1 MEPFFKAIELSLGI
15 NRQATKI
22 ALGGF
27 VVMALAIGLVQ
38 LTDDDTLTF
47 WRLLVAQVALM
58 VFMLVITQLPLLARR
73 LLAWVVALCFASTVV
88 TATIQSVTENRFR
101 PPLALA
107 SCIISFYF
115 AESCQSSPATVSAA
129 GPGLFG
135 AAFAQDATGTGG
147 PALTGEALTGEA
159 LTKAQGQARLFIQFA
174 GYERAEVI
182 KLAGFLATSG
192 WRVEGGDRGG
202 ERVGTAAGLNEVR
215 YFNPDDAALA
225 QALADTLRKVTPG
238 KDIGLQDLSAT
249 SYGKAE
255 PGLLEV
261 WVSE

>member
-15 NRQATKI
+15 NRQATVI

-38 LTDDDTLTF
+38 LADDDTLTF

-58 VFMLVITQLPLLARR
+58 LFMLVITQLPLLARR
-73 LLAWVVALCFASTVV
+73 LLSWVVAVCFAATMV

-115 AESCQSSPATVSAA
+115 AESCQSSPANVSAA

-135 AAFAQDATGTGG
+135 AAFAQDATVAATD
-147 PALTGEALTGEA
+147 ALTGEALA
-159 LTKAQGQARLFIQFA
+159 KAQEQSRLFIQFA
-174 GYERAEVI
+174 GYDRADVV
-182 KLAGFLATSG
+182 KLALLLSESG

-215 YFNPDDAALA
+215 YFNPGDAALA
-225 QALADTLRKVTPG
+225 QALAGTLQQVNPG
-238 KDIGLQDLSAT
+238 KVIGVQDLSAS

-255 PGLLEV
+255 PGLLEI
-261 WVSE
+261 WVSQ

>member
-38 LTDDDTLTF
+38 LSDDDTLTF
-47 WRLLVAQVALM
+47 WRLLVAQVVLM

-73 LLAWVVALCFASTVV
+73 LLAWVVALCFASTVIA
-88 TATIQSVTENRFR
+88 ATVQSVTENRFR

-115 AESCQSSPATVSAA
+115 ADSCQSSPATVSKLGA
-129 GPGLFG
+129 GLIG
-135 AAFAQDATGTGG
+135 AAFAQDATDPAAV
-147 PALTGEALTGEA
+147 PALSGEALTQ
-159 LTKAQGQARLFIQFA
+159 AQKEARLFIQFA
-174 GYERAEVI
+174 GYKRGEVVT
-182 KLAGFLATSG
+182 LATQLTEAG
-192 WRVEGGDRGG
+192 WKVEGGDRGG
-202 ERVGTAAGLNEVR
+202 ERVATAAGLNEVR
-215 YFNPDDAALA
+215 YFNPADAGLA
-225 QALADTLRKVTPG
+225 AALADTLRATQPG
-238 KDIGLQDLSAT
+238 KEIKLTDLST
-249 SYGKAE
+249 SAYGQAQA
-255 PGLLEV
+255 GLLEI

>member
-38 LTDDDTLTF
+38 LADDDTLTF

-73 LLAWVVALCFASTVV
+73 LLAWVVALCFASTMI
-88 TATIQSVTENRFR
+88 TATVQSVTENRFR

-115 AESCQSSPATVSAA
+115 AESCHSSPASITSA
-129 GPGLFG
+129 GPGLIG
-135 AAFAQDATGTGG
+135 AAFAQDSTTPLAA
-147 PALTGEALTGEA
+147 PALTGPALAEAQA
-159 LTKAQGQARLFIQFA
+159 RARLFIQFT
-174 GYERAEVI
+174 GYQRSEVV
-182 KLAGFLATSG
+182 KLAAMLAGSG

-202 ERVGTAAGLNEVR
+202 ERVTSAAGLNEVR

-225 QALADTLRKVTPG
+225 MALAETVQASSPG
-238 KDIGLQDLSAT
+238 KTFKVQDLSA
-249 SYGKAE
+249 SRYGKGEA
-255 PGLLEV
+255 GLLEL
-261 WVSE
+261 WISE

>member
-1 MEPFFKAIELSLGI
+1 MEPFFKAIEMSLGI
-15 NRQATKI
+15 NRQATVI

-38 LTDDDTLTF
+38 LADDDTLTF

-58 VFMLVITQLPLLARR
+58 LFMLVITQLPLLARR
-73 LLAWVVALCFASTVV
+73 LLAWVVAVCFAATMV

-135 AAFAQDATGTGG
+135 AAFAQDATVAAG
-147 PALTGEALTGEA
+147 PALTGEALA
-159 LTKAQGQARLFIQFA
+159 KAQGEARLFIQFA
-174 GYERAEVI
+174 GYERAEVV
-182 KLAGFLATSG
+182 KLAMVLSEAG
-192 WRVEGGDRGG
+192 WRVEGGERGG
-202 ERVGTAAGLNEVR
+202 ERVTTATGLNEVR
-215 YFNPDDAALA
+215 YFNPGDSGLALA
-225 QALADTLRKVTPG
+225 LAETLQGVNPDKV
-238 KDIGLQDLSAT
+238 IGVQDLSAT
-249 SYGKAE
+249 TYGKTQ
-255 PGLLEV
+255 PGLLEI

>member
-1 MEPFFKAIELSLGI
+1 MEPFFKAIEVSLGI

-22 ALGGF
+22 AIGGF

-38 LTDDDTLTF
+38 LADDDTLTF
-47 WRLLVAQVALM
+47 WRLLVAQVGLM

-73 LLAWVVALCFASTVV
+73 LLAWVVALCFASTMV

-115 AESCQSSPATVSAA
+115 ADSCQHSPANVSAA

-135 AAFAQDATGTGG
+135 AAFAQETTATAG
-147 PALTGEALTGEA
+147 PALTGEDLA
-159 LTKAQGQARLFIQFA
+159 KAQGQSRLFIQFA
-174 GYERAEVI
+174 GYQRAEVV
-182 KLAGFLATSG
+182 KLAAFLTESG

-202 ERVGTAAGLNEVR
+202 ERVTTAAGLNEVR
-215 YFNPDDAALA
+215 YFNPGDAALA
-225 QALADTLRKVTPG
+225 QALAGTLQQVNPG
-238 KDIGLQDLSAT
+238 KVIGVQDLSAS

-255 PGLLEV
+255 PGLLEI

>member
-1 MEPFFKAIELSLGI
+1 MEPFFEAIELSLGI

-22 ALGGF
+22 AVGGF

-38 LTDDDTLTF
+38 LADDDTLTF

-73 LLAWVVALCFASTVV
+73 LLAWVVALCFASTMI
-88 TATIQSVTENRFR
+88 TATVQSVTENRFR

-115 AESCQSSPATVSAA
+115 ADSCQSSPANVSGMAS
-129 GPGLFG
+129 GLIG
-135 AAFAQDATGTGG
+135 AAFAQGSTDAAPTS
-147 PALTGEALTGEA
+147 PLTGAALAEA
-159 LTKAQGQARLFIQFA
+159 QRQARLFIQFA
-174 GYERAEVI
+174 GYPRDEVV
-182 KLAGFLATSG
+182 KLASMLSATG
-192 WRVEGGDRGG
+192 WTVEGGDRGG
-202 ERVGTAAGLNEVR
+202 ERVRTAAGLNEVR
-215 YFNPDDAALA
+215 FFNPGDAALA
-225 QALADTLRKVTPG
+225 ATLANALQDAKPGTVIKV
-238 KDIGLQDLSAT
+238 QDLSAS
-249 SYGKAE
+249 SYGKAQ